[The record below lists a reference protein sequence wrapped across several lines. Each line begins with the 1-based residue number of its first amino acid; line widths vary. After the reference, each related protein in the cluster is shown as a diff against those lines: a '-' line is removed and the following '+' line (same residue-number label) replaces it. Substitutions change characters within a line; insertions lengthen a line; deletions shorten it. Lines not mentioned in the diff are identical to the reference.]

1 MSVCNKNYLQETFP
15 QYVHDQLNKVA
26 EENGNMDKSQ
36 RIFKIIDILSELK
49 ILSFGLASKLKTQEG
64 FMLFPEIIS
73 EKYIIEFKEIK
84 SCNLRKNESSYFQAW
99 AFANLDLI
107 DIYKLQTFL
116 RILCILAYFECKKYF
131 EVLQIDYKSKYE
143 TDLFK
148 VFLLLQT
155 QKQEYQIGSDS
166 FFLELI
172 EKCECKNNQ
181 FISYMIKFC
190 KEKNMLKCIGYLDSI
205 KSTNKVS
212 SEKRKGFQKFKEQEQ
227 MKKESLQESQQISQQ
242 IIIQN
247 QNPTQIIKRQSSIFP
262 RKSLDQQCQL
272 IQFQESTKDLIKAN
286 GMNRPSL
293 TMRTIKDGINHKYK
307 RENDNRQQRYLQN
320 DTNQQR
326 QFHEEVCRKLEKV
339 QRRKVTCWNSDCLA
353 PETPEIYSD

>member
-15 QYVHDQLNKVA
+15 QYVHDQLNKVV
-26 EENGNMDKSQ
+26 EEDRNMDKSQ
-36 RIFKIIDILSELK
+36 RIFKIIDTLSELK

-84 SCNLRKNESSYFQAW
+84 QCNLRKNEPSYFQAW
-99 AFANLDLI
+99 AFVNLDLI
-107 DIYKLQTFL
+107 DMYKLQTFL

-131 EVLQIDYKSKYE
+131 ETLQIDYKQKYE

-155 QKQEYQIGSDS
+155 QKKEFQIEGDN
-166 FFLELI
+166 FFVQLL

-181 FISYMIKFC
+181 FISYMFKFC
-190 KEKNMLKCIGYLDSI
+190 KEKNMVKCMGYLDSI

-212 SEKRKGFQKFKEQEQ
+212 SEKQKGFQDFKVQEQ
-227 MKKESLQESQQISQQ
+227 QVKKESLQESQQMSQQ
-242 IIIQN
+242 NIN
-247 QNPTQIIKRQSSIFP
+247 GQNPTQIIKRQSSIFP
-262 RKSLDQQCQL
+262 RKSIDQQSQL
-272 IQFQESTKDLIKAN
+272 IQFQETTKDQIKQS

-307 RENDNRQQRYLQN
+307 RENDNRQQRHVQSEINL
-320 DTNQQR
+320 QR
-326 QFHEEVCRKLEKV
+326 QFHEEVSRKLEKV
-339 QRRKVTCWNSDCLA
+339 QRRKITCWNSECLA